1 MTMTFYLKRLP
12 LMALIV
18 LFYSCSKSTSIEGG
32 FVPNNNN
39 GPCVSCSYIPWC
51 DSTGYHYIDTTNTGT
66 NDYNVYLSLISD
78 TTIDNVIYTKTL
90 QAGNIVYHRCNNN
103 NTSLIRDIN
112 GIRSTNTIL
121 KADLNLGNTW
131 QEVNP
136 GSGTNVITDYRIMG
150 KAVNRDVLGTIY
162 RDVIWVREKV
172 SINSPVFG
180 NIISS
185 ETDNYYAKYIGL
197 IESIIRDGQT
207 GNQILHRVL
216 ESYQLP

>member
-1 MTMTFYLKRLP
+1 
-12 LMALIV
+12 
-18 LFYSCSKSTSIEGG
+18 
-32 FVPNNNN
+32 VPNNNN
-39 GPCVSCSYIPWC
+39 GPCYSCSYIPWC
-51 DSTGYHYIDTTNTGT
+51 DSAYYHYIDTTNTGT
-66 NDYNVYLSLISD
+66 NDFNSSLYLYNDTVINNISYTRSLQS
-78 TTIDNVIYTKTL
+78 
-90 QAGNIVYHRCNNN
+90 GNIVYHRCDNN

-136 GSGTNVITDYRIMG
+136 GSGNNVITDYRIMG
-150 KAVNRDVLGTIY
+150 KSVNRDVMGTTY
-162 RDVIWVREKV
+162 RDVIWVHEKV

-180 NIISS
+180 TIVSS

-197 IESIIRDGQT
+197 IEQIIKDGQT
-207 GNQILHRVL
+207 GEMILHRVL